1 MRKESHTPHPY
12 AIPFTLP
19 IISLDNTLCRSAFSE
34 SCNSPTGRLPGE
46 KKSPILSSLLR
57 ILCPASDQMC
67 STAGSHFTHFVQ
79 KTKGTC
85 LKPARG
91 SVIEPVR
98 LYQYN
103 LGCEGFNPEASK
115 DVASESF
122 KENEKELPINQ
133 ADGTVSDHESLVPR
147 IRAMEDLLKETF
159 STVSHLKTSY
169 AKLQAAHIPYD
180 AEKLQV
186 ADKEVIREMKK
197 LSELKQYYKHNI
209 ASGDSSGSE
218 NQIGLS
224 YEETSTRALQ
234 VEIAQKNSE
243 IESLKKALENV
254 NLRRGEHRRSDRR
267 KSARDS
273 SSLNVGDGPTIKLLE
288 TSVQKMRESARGFT
302 KSLISLMKS
311 AEWDLDAAVNSI
323 EPGINYT
330 MESHKKLAFQ
340 SYVCMRMF
348 SGFENE
354 NFYLTGSLSSI
365 IDPEKHRNDCFREFL
380 DMQNMEPSELMS
392 ILTPE
397 SLFGKFCMKKFLN
410 VVHPRME
417 ESFFGNLEHRHQIGR
432 GLHPRS
438 QFYSLFLKFA
448 KSVWLVHRLAFSFD
462 PPLSIFHVKR
472 GVDFEGS
479 YMDSLNSVNMNH
491 DVDNTGASEGNVLQL
506 HEKPNPTIVGFTV
519 MPGFRVGKKA
529 IVRSQVYVMTATPD
543 PTINVFDPLSA
554 PPMEDL

>member
-1 MRKESHTPHPY
+1 
-12 AIPFTLP
+12 
-19 IISLDNTLCRSAFSE
+19 
-34 SCNSPTGRLPGE
+34 
-46 KKSPILSSLLR
+46 
-57 ILCPASDQMC
+57 MC
-67 STAGSHFTHFVQ
+67 STAGSHFTQFVQ
-79 KTKGTC
+79 KTKGSC

-91 SVIEPVR
+91 SVIEPIR
-98 LYQYN
+98 LYEYN
-103 LGCEGFNPEASK
+103 LGCEGFNPEVSK
-115 DVASESF
+115 DVASEPL
-122 KENEKELPINQ
+122 KENEKELLIDQ
-133 ADGTVSDHESLVPR
+133 ADGTVSDHESLVHR

-186 ADKEVIREMKK
+186 ADKEVIKEMKK
-197 LSELKQYYKHNI
+197 LSELKLYYKQNI

-234 VEIAQKNSE
+234 IEIAQKNSE
-243 IESLKKALENV
+243 IESLKKDLENV
-254 NLRRGEHRRSDRR
+254 KMRKAEHRRSDRR
-267 KSARDS
+267 KSARE
-273 SSLNVGDGPTIKLLE
+273 DGPTIKLLE
-288 TSVQKMRESARGFT
+288 TCVQKMRESARGFT

-365 IDPEKHRNDCFREFL
+365 IDPEKHRNDCFRQFL
-380 DMQNMEPSELMS
+380 NMQGMEPLELVS
-392 ILTPE
+392 NLTPDN
-397 SLFGKFCMKKFLN
+397 LFGKFCMKKFLN

-417 ESFFGNLEHRHQIGR
+417 ESFFGNLEHRHQIAR

-462 PPLSIFHVKR
+462 PPLSIFHVKK
-472 GVDFEGS
+472 GVDFDGS
-479 YMDSLNSVNMNH
+479 YMDSLNSVNMIH
-491 DVDNTGASEGNVLQL
+491 DVDNTVASEANALQL
-506 HEKPNPTIVGFTV
+506 PEKPNPTIVGFTV
-519 MPGFRVGKKA
+519 MPGFRVSKKA
-529 IVRSQVYVMTATPD
+529 IVRCQVYVMTATPD
-543 PTINVFDPLSA
+543 PTSNVIHPLSA
-554 PPMEDL
+554 PPMEHL